1 MYEILTWLMLC
12 VVMIYGLNW
21 LLNRIIAEKE
31 RRKYLSDKWYQYE
44 AETLK
49 YNFDEFMR

>member
-12 VVMIYGLNW
+12 VWAAYSLGR

-31 RRKYLSDKWYQYE
+31 RRDY
-44 AETLK
+44 AERTGRWADARK
-49 YNFDEFMR
+49 GVADER

>member
-1 MYEILTWLMLC
+1 MYEILSWLLLC
-12 VVMIYGLNW
+12 VWAAYSLGR

-31 RRKYLSDKWYQYE
+31 QRDYLAGKWYEYE

-49 YNFDEFMR
+49 YDFDEFMR